1 MKNIIKNIN
10 TQYSS
15 ATTSEE
21 SNETPS
27 NENEVV
33 ENHNAIP
40 DEKILFSCVHGDSTS
55 KHVTRQPWNVSNHRI
70 TNIVRGDSDSAPEGS
85 IALKSDLSDYLQKG
99 DITTTGI
106 FLRDTGGLMIGDID
120 MGSAYTVL
128 GLPTSYK
135 NTIVGSA
142 DAASVGMVEEDI
154 GTLAHKVTDLI
165 SRINQLVSENGLD
178 KIIKD
183 LGTPTL
189 GGSGKPPNVTLT
201 KPKEAKWLV
210 RDGGNSMQGDLGFQK
225 SEQSSPTAPEPT
237 ITNLRISD
245 NPKNKTAAALGA
257 ISTGTPKDDLQRMVA
272 VDDIIKTVESV
283 KTNNNAYPN
292 WSGMDI
298 PCVCLKQGAPN
309 GSSSGNYDKSKNSE
323 LYIQTKDGNSVT
335 LLRRGIY
342 CVSFCY
348 DFTQPEPPA
357 PPSPPTP
364 PVSPD
369 PSAPPRTPDAKSAE
383 VSCTLSLKPKEGEKK
398 ECYKV
403 TGKASSSL
411 IGKTYIFVPGDQA
424 SVSIDLSFDVSSSP
438 AVDKRTWTITFIGAA
453 Y

>member
-40 DEKILFSCVHGDSTS
+40 DEKILFSCVHDDSTS
-55 KHVTRQPWNVSNHRI
+55 KNVMRQPWNVSNHRI
-70 TNIVRGDSDSAPEGS
+70 TNIVRGNDPAPEGS

-106 FLRDTGGLMIGDID
+106 FLRDTGGLMIGNID
-120 MGSAYTVL
+120 MGSNHTVL

-165 SRINQLVSENGLD
+165 NRINQLASKNGLD
-178 KIIKD
+178 QIITD
-183 LGTPTL
+183 LGTPTF
-189 GGSGKPPNVTLT
+189 GESGKPPKVSLT

-225 SEQSSPTAPEPT
+225 IEQSSPTAPEPT
-237 ITNLRISD
+237 ITNLLISG
-245 NPKNKTAAALGA
+245 NPKNKTTAALGA
-257 ISTGTPKDDLQRMVA
+257 ISTGTPAADLQRMVA
-272 VDDIIKTVESV
+272 VDDIIKTVQSV
-283 KTNNNAYPN
+283 TDSKNPYPK

-298 PCVCLKQGAPN
+298 PCACLKQNANGARSTPV
-309 GSSSGNYDKSKNSE
+309 YDKSKNSN
-323 LYIQTKDGNSVT
+323 LYIETKDENSVT

-364 PVSPD
+364 P
-369 PSAPPRTPDAKSAE
+369 DAKSAE
-383 VSCTLSLKPKEGEKK
+383 VSCTLSLQPKGGEKK

-424 SVSIDLSFDVSSSP
+424 SVSTDLSFEVSSSP
-438 AVDKRTWTITFIGAA
+438 DVDKRTWTITFIGAA

>member
-15 ATTSEE
+15 ITTSEE
-21 SNETPS
+21 SNETPN

-55 KHVTRQPWNVSNHRI
+55 KNVMRQPWNISNHRI
-70 TNIVRGDSDSAPEGS
+70 TNIVRDNSDPAPAGS

-99 DITTTGI
+99 DITTSGI

-120 MGSAYTVL
+120 MGSAYTIL

-189 GGSGKPPNVTLT
+189 KSGKPPNVSLT
-201 KPKEAKWLV
+201 KPQEAQWLV
-210 RDGGNSMQGDLGFQK
+210 RAGGNSMKGDLGFQK
-225 SEQSSPTAPEPT
+225 IEQSSPTAPEPT
-237 ITNLRISD
+237 ITNLVISD
-245 NPKNKTAAALGA
+245 NLKNKTTAALGV

-272 VDDIIKTVESV
+272 VDDIIKTLQSIKTES
-283 KTNNNAYPN
+283 NAYPN

-298 PCVCLKQGAPN
+298 PCVCLKQGAN
-309 GSSSGNYDKSKNSE
+309 GARSTPVYDKSKNSE
-323 LYIQTKDGNSVT
+323 LYIQTKDGNNVT

-357 PPSPPTP
+357 PPSPPVPT
-364 PVSPD
+364 D
-369 PSAPPRTPDAKSAE
+369 PSAPPTTPGAKSAE
-383 VSCTLSLKPKEGEKK
+383 VSCTLFLQPKGGEKK

-403 TGKASSSL
+403 TGKANSSL
-411 IGKTYIFVPGDQA
+411 IGKTYIFVPGHQA
-424 SVSIDLSFDVSSSP
+424 SVSTDLSFDVSSSP

>member
-21 SNETPS
+21 SNETPN

-40 DEKILFSCVHGDSTS
+40 DEKILFSCIHDDSTS
-55 KHVTRQPWNVSNHRI
+55 KNVMRQPWNVSNHRI
-70 TNIVRGDSDSAPEGS
+70 TNIVRGDSDPVPTGS

-106 FLRDTGGLMIGDID
+106 FLRDTGGLMIGDIN

-165 SRINQLVSENGLD
+165 NRINQLASKNGLD
-178 KIIKD
+178 QIITD
-183 LGTPTL
+183 LGTPTF
-189 GGSGKPPNVTLT
+189 GESGKPPKVSLT

-225 SEQSSPTAPEPT
+225 IEQSSPTAPEPT
-237 ITNLRISD
+237 ITNLLISG
-245 NPKNKTAAALGA
+245 NPKNKTTAALGA
-257 ISTGTPKDDLQRMVA
+257 ISTGTPAADLQRMVA
-272 VDDIIKTVESV
+272 VDDIIKTVRSV
-283 KTNNNAYPN
+283 TDSKNPYPK

-309 GSSSGNYDKSKNSE
+309 GSSSASYDKSKNSE
-323 LYIQTKDGNSVT
+323 LYIETKAENSVT

-348 DFTQPEPPA
+348 DFTQPEPP
-357 PPSPPTP
+357 TP
-364 PVSPD
+364 PIPPD
-369 PSAPPRTPDAKSAE
+369 PSVPPTSPDAKSAE
-383 VSCTLSLKPKEGEKK
+383 VSCTLSLQPKGGEKK

-411 IGKTYIFVPGDQA
+411 IGKTYIFVPADQA
-424 SVSIDLSFDVSSSP
+424 SVSTDLSFEVSSSP
-438 AVDKRTWTITFIGAA
+438 AVAKRTWTITFIGAA

>member
-21 SNETPS
+21 SNETPN

-55 KHVTRQPWNVSNHRI
+55 KNVMRQPWNVSNHRI

-106 FLRDTGGLMIGDID
+106 FLRDTGGLMIGNID
-120 MGSAYTVL
+120 MGSNHTVL

-165 SRINQLVSENGLD
+165 NRINQLASKNGLD
-178 KIIKD
+178 QIIKD
-183 LGTPTL
+183 LGTPTF
-189 GGSGKPPNVTLT
+189 GESGKPPKVSLT

-237 ITNLRISD
+237 ITNLVISG
-245 NPKNKTAAALGA
+245 NPKNKATAALGA

-309 GSSSGNYDKSKNSE
+309 GSSSASYDKSKNSE

-369 PSAPPRTPDAKSAE
+369 PSAPPTTPDAKSAE

>member
-55 KHVTRQPWNVSNHRI
+55 KHVMRQPWNVSNHRM

-237 ITNLRISD
+237 ITNLPISD

-309 GSSSGNYDKSKNSE
+309 GSSSGSYDKSKNSE

-369 PSAPPRTPDAKSAE
+369 PSAPPTTPDAKSAE

-403 TGKASSSL
+403 MGKASSSL

>member
-21 SNETPS
+21 SNETPN

-40 DEKILFSCVHGDSTS
+40 DEKILFSCVHDDSTS
-55 KHVTRQPWNVSNHRI
+55 KNVMRQPWNVSNHRI
-70 TNIVRGDSDSAPEGS
+70 TNIVRGNDPAPEGS

-142 DAASVGMVEEDI
+142 EAASVGMVEEDI

-165 SRINQLVSENGLD
+165 NRINQLASKNGLD

-189 GGSGKPPNVTLT
+189 KSGKPPNVTLT
-201 KPKEAKWLV
+201 KPQEAKWLV
-210 RDGGNSMQGDLGFQK
+210 RDGGNSMKGDLGFQK
-225 SEQSSPTAPEPT
+225 IEQSSPTAPEPT
-237 ITNLRISD
+237 ITNLPISD

-283 KTNNNAYPN
+283 KTNDNAYPN

-298 PCVCLKQGAPN
+298 PCLCLKQGAN
-309 GSSSGNYDKSKNSE
+309 GARSTPVYDKSKNSE
-323 LYIQTKDGNSVT
+323 LYIQTKDESSVT

-364 PVSPD
+364 P
-369 PSAPPRTPDAKSAE
+369 DAKSAE
-383 VSCTLSLKPKEGEKK
+383 VSCTLSLQPKEGEKK